1 MAGSGHLNATALM
14 PYVLPKPYSILLD
27 VAAWMLIH
35 AVVGYVVHR
44 LSSSRFASDNVMTR
58 GRRFE
63 RDGEVYQQLLRVKR
77 WKAWLPEAGTFFP
90 GGFDKKRLPGAAD
103 AGLERYIQ
111 ETRRAEIVH
120 WITAGTAPFFF
131 VWNPIRAGVVMLAY
145 AAVANGPC
153 IIALRY
159 NRLRL
164 ERIVGL
170 RRRARGISDSSGC

>member
-1 MAGSGHLNATALM
+1 MAGPGHLDATALM

-35 AVVGYVVHR
+35 VVVGYVAHR
-44 LSSSRFASDNVMTR
+44 LSISHFASDNVITR

-63 RDGEVYQQLLRVKR
+63 RDGELYQRLLRVKR
-77 WKAWLPEAGTFFP
+77 WKAWLPEAGTFFR
-90 GGFDKKRLPGAAD
+90 GGFDKKRLPIAAD

-120 WITAGTAPFFF
+120 WITAGAAPFFF
-131 VWNPIRAGVVMLAY
+131 VWNPIRAGLVMLAY
-145 AAVANGPC
+145 AVVANGPC

-170 RRRARGISDSSGC
+170 RRRARGASGSSGS